1 MRQMATVGGGTEVIT
16 PAPIQQG
23 GGGGD
28 QVPLALPGETH
39 HDSHDYMTPKFGL
52 IHESMVDP
60 SELM

>member
-1 MRQMATVGGGTEVIT
+1 MIT